1 MAMAKRTMKAGS
13 SGRFGT
19 RYGVVTRKLTR
30 DIEKQQR
37 SNFEC
42 PSCHHMSVTRV
53 ASGIWA
59 CRHCETKFAAA
70 CYAPRIR
77 EAVSKELLAVHGKEQ
92 TP

>member
-1 MAMAKRTMKAGS
+1 MAKGTVKAGS

-30 DIEKQQR
+30 DIEKVQR

-42 PSCHHMSVTRV
+42 PSCHHMSVKRV

-59 CRHCETKFAAA
+59 CRHCEAKFAAA
-70 CYAPRIR
+70 CYTPKVR
-77 EAVSKELLAVHGKEQ
+77 EAVSKEILADASKE
-92 TP
+92 